1 MKKSYLKFNYENI
14 LPFIKNE
21 NLQTIQTEVTSA
33 KNKVEKKSGLGS
45 EFLGWLDTVGNY
57 NPELIEDIIN
67 TSKQIQAQSEVL
79 VVIGIGGS
87 YLGAKAATEYMKSY
101 FKTKAKTEIVFA
113 GQNLSSTYLSELLDY
128 LKTKDFSINVIS
140 KSGTT
145 TEPAIAFRA
154 IKLLLTD
161 KYGEKEAIKRI
172 YATTDKSKGALRTLA
187 NEKGYKTFIVPDDIG
202 GRYSVFT
209 PVGLLPIAVAE
220 IDILNMLNGAKDAKD
235 YYDKNDI
242 YHNDVLLYAALRNL
256 LYRNKFSVELL
267 VNSEPKLNYFSEW
280 WKQLF
285 GESEGKEGK
294 GLFVAS
300 ASFTTD
306 LHSLGQFI
314 QDGKNIIFETI
325 INIEKPEKTLLIKKD
340 KANLDQL
347 NYLNQKSVDYVNK
360 QAIKGTRLAH
370 LDGKTPNMMITVPEV
385 SAYSFGYLVYFFE
398 FACAISG
405 YLLGVN
411 PFNQPGVENYKKNMF
426 ALLEKPGFENLT
438 KELKKKL

>member
-1 MKKSYLKFNYENI
+1 MKEKYLKLDYENI
-14 LPFIKNE
+14 LAFINKDSLDE
-21 NLQTIQTEVTSA
+21 IQTEVSGA
-33 KNKVEKKSGLGS
+33 KNKLDNKSGLGNA
-45 EFLGWLDTVGNY
+45 FLGWLDTVGNY
-57 NPELIEDIIN
+57 NPDMINDIIN
-67 TSKQIQAQSEVL
+67 TSKKIQKQADVL

-87 YLGAKAATEYMKSY
+87 YLGAKAAIEYMKSY
-101 FKTKAKTEIVFA
+101 FKLTSKTEVIFA
-113 GQNLSSTYLSELLDY
+113 GQNLSSTYLSELIDY

-154 IKLLLTD
+154 LKILLED
-161 KYGEKEAIKRI
+161 KYGETSANKRI
-172 YATTDKSKGALRTLA
+172 YATTDKNKGALRSLA
-187 NEKGYKTFIVPDDIG
+187 DTKKYKTFIVPDDIG

-209 PVGLLPIAVAE
+209 PVGLLPIAVAG
-220 IDILNMLNGAKDAKD
+220 IDILKMLEGAKEAKDAYLKE
-235 YYDKNDI
+235 DI
-242 YHNDVLLYAALRNL
+242 YQNDAFMYATLRNL
-256 LYRNKFSVELL
+256 LYRDNFAVELL

-285 GESEGKEGK
+285 GESEGKDGE

-325 INIEKPEKTLLIKKD
+325 INIDKPEKDLLIEQD

-347 NYLNQKSVDYVNK
+347 NYLKEKSIDYVNK

-370 LDGKTPNMMITVPEV
+370 LDGKTPNMMITIPKI

-398 FACAISG
+398 LACAISG
-405 YLLGVN
+405 HLLGVN

-426 ALLEKPGFENLT
+426 ALLEKPGFEKLT